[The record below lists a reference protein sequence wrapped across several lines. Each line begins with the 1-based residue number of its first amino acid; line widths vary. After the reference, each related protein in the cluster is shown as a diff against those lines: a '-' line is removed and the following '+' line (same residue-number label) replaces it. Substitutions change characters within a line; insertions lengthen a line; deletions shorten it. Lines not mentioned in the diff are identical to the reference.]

1 MCPWVKGVRTHARRG
16 CVCSLPGASAVEAYA
31 CVSYAPFTQPQLWLT
46 PHRARRP
53 VVHDTASLRDL
64 VVRAMKSMP
73 RCVVNGP
80 GARATDIAKV
90 VWPLLSGT
98 QLKSKAEAVRRYCV
112 LSEDTRR
119 HHLDSELRLHYAVEQ
134 AHAPVQPPRC
144 AGAAGEFGAPGD
156 WAHLAPRGRQHPL
169 YRFAFIPY
177 V

>member
-1 MCPWVKGVRTHARRG
+1 MCPWVKGVLTHAGRG
-16 CVCSLPGASAVEAYA
+16 CVCSLPGASAVQAYA
-31 CVSYAPFTQPQLWLT
+31 CVSYAPFTQPQLRLT
-46 PHRARRP
+46 QHRARRP
-53 VVHDTASLRDL
+53 VVQADTASLRDL

-112 LSEDTRR
+112 LSEDMWR
-119 HHLDSELRLHYAVEQ
+119 HHLDSELLSHYAVEQ

-144 AGAAGEFGAPGD
+144 SGASAGDLGC

-169 YRFAFIPY
+169 YRFVFIH